1 MSFTVQHKRSS
12 TEGRRPDASAL
23 AEGQLGVNFHQD
35 QPGVFMK
42 TGSDSIVKIGPCHVN
57 ANEPVLE
64 PGSSYCVGE
73 LWLDITGNANQ
84 LKVWDGFDWRT
95 VQA

>member
-12 TEGRRPDASAL
+12 TEGRRPDASSL
-23 AEGQLGVNFHQD
+23 VEGQLGVNYHPD

-42 TGSDSIVKIGPCHVN
+42 TGDDAIVKVGPCYVD

-64 PGSSYCVGE
+64 VGSSFCVGE

-84 LKVWDGFDWRT
+84 LKVWDGFEWRT

>member
-12 TEGRRPDASAL
+12 TEGRRPSATSL
-23 AEGQLGVNFHQD
+23 VEGQLAVNFNAN

-42 TGSDSIVKIGPCHVN
+42 TGDDSMVKIGPCHVN

-64 PGSSYCVGE
+64 AGSDYCVGE

-84 LKVWDGFDWRT
+84 LKVWDGFAWRT